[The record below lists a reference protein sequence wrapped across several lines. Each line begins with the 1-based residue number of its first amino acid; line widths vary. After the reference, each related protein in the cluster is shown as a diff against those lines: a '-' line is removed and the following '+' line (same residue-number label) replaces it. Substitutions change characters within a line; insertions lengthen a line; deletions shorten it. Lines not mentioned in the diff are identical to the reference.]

1 MASVSPFPLT
11 DMLVLAEA
19 LVLVSWWK
27 PVLLLLPLAGWAF
40 IVSTVLDKHAARFHL
55 GRDKWNTIHLTV
67 GALAFIGVL
76 LIPGSMGFFI
86 ALPVLIAVL
95 AANIAVFALIANRD
109 ERVPEEHHLKLNMAA
124 LKPDAEAKAR
134 KKQAALA
141 KASQLG
147 IRRPDKSQ
155 VEVPDKEAPTYETRM
170 AAEEL
175 VLSAKKARASQVDL
189 APVSKE
195 AYGSSFL
202 VDGVRQAGRQMPIA
216 EAAKIIAFWK
226 DAAGLDVEDRRRK
239 LTGDLTLIQF
249 DTPQSA
255 RVTASGSSQ
264 GMRLTVLFEPMEA
277 VRRTTSQLG
286 LLDAQEAAL
295 KAIIEEDQ
303 GIVLL
308 AAPPDNG
315 RTTLLYSAI
324 KMHDAYTSN
333 VQTLEI
339 EQQDVIEGVKQTVFN
354 PSEDEHEYSRM
365 ARSILRR
372 DPDVVGIAE
381 LPDADTAKEVA
392 KADHERTRTYV
403 SIRADSAMAAVQL
416 WVKAVGDPAEAAKGL
431 HGVVSVRLMRKLCE
445 NCRVPYQP
453 TKEMLAKL
461 GLPADKV
468 QQLHKKG
475 GQVLIKNKP
484 ETCPVCDGVGYQGQ
498 TGVFELFP
506 LDRDDR
512 KLIAGADFKGLT
524 AQLRKKQLP
533 TSLQAALRK
542 AAEGVTSIEEVTRV
556 TSSGQSR
563 KQAPKKQP
571 AAT

>member
-1 MASVSPFPLT
+1 
-11 DMLVLAEA
+11 
-19 LVLVSWWK
+19 
-27 PVLLLLPLAGWAF
+27 
-40 IVSTVLDKHAARFHL
+40 
-55 GRDKWNTIHLTV
+55 
-67 GALAFIGVL
+67 
-76 LIPGSMGFFI
+76 
-86 ALPVLIAVL
+86 
-95 AANIAVFALIANRD
+95 
-109 ERVPEEHHLKLNMAA
+109 
-124 LKPDAEAKAR
+124 
-134 KKQAALA
+134 
-141 KASQLG
+141 
-147 IRRPDKSQ
+147 
-155 VEVPDKEAPTYETRM
+155 
-170 AAEEL
+170 
-175 VLSAKKARASQVDL
+175 
-189 APVSKE
+189 
-195 AYGSSFL
+195 
-202 VDGVRQAGRQMPIA
+202 
-216 EAAKIIAFWK
+216 
-226 DAAGLDVEDRRRK
+226 
-239 LTGDLTLIQF
+239 
-249 DTPQSA
+249 
-255 RVTASGSSQ
+255 
-264 GMRLTVLFEPMEA
+264 
-277 VRRTTSQLG
+277 
-286 LLDAQEAAL
+286 
-295 KAIIEEDQ
+295 
-303 GIVLL
+303 
-308 AAPPDNG
+308 
-315 RTTLLYSAI
+315 
-324 KMHDAYTSN
+324 MHDAYTSN

-381 LPDADTAKEVA
+381 LPDADTAKEIA

-498 TGVFELFP
+498 TGVFELIP

-512 KLIAGADFKGLT
+512 KLIAGADFKGLP